1 LWTAQCLRVHH
12 KNRRRKRVTTITD
25 FIVARKTKK
34 FVQQTLENDRI
45 FLKIQMKYITV
56 EKKKNNVPIT
66 IRLFFMYVKIYI
78 RAISR

>member
-45 FLKIQMKYITV
+45 FLKIQMKYMTV
-56 EKKKNNVPIT
+56 EKKKNNVAII
-66 IRLFFMYVKIYI
+66 IRLFLCTLKLI
-78 RAISR
+78 